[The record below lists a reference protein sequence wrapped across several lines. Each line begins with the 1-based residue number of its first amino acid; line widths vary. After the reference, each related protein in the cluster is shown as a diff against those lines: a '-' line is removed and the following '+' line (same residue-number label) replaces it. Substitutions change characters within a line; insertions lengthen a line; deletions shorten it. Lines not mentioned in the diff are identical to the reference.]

1 LQIFY
6 YTSLKFHLKFVTM
19 RKILFDTLEN
29 FTLSITQRPFF
40 HTPQTFNESK
50 NSLAHTFTFK
60 FDIFKSLKNKFF
72 FPTWKTYNTLKKSF
86 FHTSHSLRNGFL
98 LSLQPCKLKTF
109 PQKDSP
115 LLCLSQPHFGQ
126 SGKIQTPTPK
136 SGDLESSETPKNSE
150 DDLRGQISLPFYVF
164 YINEKLLKRRCPK
177 CPRIAH
183 LDICSPSY
191 GQKKGQESNW

>member
-6 YTSLKFHLKFVTM
+6 YTSLKFHLKLVTM
-19 RKILFDTLEN
+19 RKTLFDTLEN

-60 FDIFKSLKNKFF
+60 FDTFKNLKNKFF
-72 FPTWKTYNTLKKSF
+72 FLTLKTYNKKSF

-109 PQKDSP
+109 PQRILPCYVIQVKP
-115 LLCLSQPHFGQ
+115 LTICCFNAMSFSFAWCGPITYWNQ
-126 SGKIQTPTPK
+126 
-136 SGDLESSETPKNSE
+136 LEDKQEMKHSRFMKWNN
-150 DDLRGQISLPFYVF
+150 R
-164 YINEKLLKRRCPK
+164 IN
-177 CPRIAH
+177 
-183 LDICSPSY
+183 
-191 GQKKGQESNW
+191 